1 LNGCIATSTK
11 GLPSLGANDAIYNKS
26 ILLLKLNHCGASRI
40 AKDSIDC
47 NVDSV
52 GIQQLL

>member
-1 LNGCIATSTK
+1 LNGRIAISTK

-26 ILLLKLNHCGASRI
+26 ILLLELNHCGASRI
-40 AKDSIDC
+40 AKNSIDC
-47 NVDSV
+47 NVDSF